1 MPSSL
6 SRRCSGRITKLVVGV
21 LCLWTVGCAAAPEFI
36 MMEPQVASD
45 NRYVGPL
52 IDLRFSFQA
61 DRIVLDVANTGD
73 GDMVVQWN
81 QSTFVT
87 ASGRSVPLVPVSSV
101 PIYTLPAG
109 SRARVPMTLGSWH
122 CPSPTLWHRREGL
135 RKQLVYPDQLES
147 ATPQVKVVLPITSFS
162 RDGVPR
168 QDMYV
173 FTFSVRNP
181 GEPTNSAPGQG
192 GGYYVPRP

>member
-1 MPSSL
+1 MPLPIATRSPV
-6 SRRCSGRITKLVVGV
+6 RFVTLVAVA
-21 LCLWTVGCAAAPEFI
+21 LLLWTVKCASDPEFI
-36 MMEPQVASD
+36 MVEPQVALD
-45 NRYVGPL
+45 NRYVGPVV
-52 IDLRFSFQA
+52 DLHFSFQS
-61 DRIVLDVANTGD
+61 DRITLDVANTGD

-87 ASGRSVPLVPVSSV
+87 ASGRSVPLIPVSSV

-135 RKQLVYPDQLES
+135 KKQLVYPDQLET

-162 RDGVPR
+162 RDGVPH

-173 FTFSVRNP
+173 FTFSVHNP
-181 GEPTNSAPGQG
+181 GESTGSATGEG